1 MTLSELALR
10 RPVASVVASLAI
22 LLFGVVGLGSLS
34 VRLYPAIDP
43 PVISVRTGYT
53 GASAEVIESQITEPL
68 ERALNGI
75 EGVRSITSS
84 STTGSSNITVEFELG
99 ADLER
104 AANDVRDK
112 TSQAVRGL
120 PQDLDAPPVVTKADA
135 DSDPIITVAVQ
146 STRLDALQLSD
157 YAENVLLERFQTIPG
172 LSSVSLFGQRRP
184 AMRLW
189 LDPVRLAAYGV
200 TAADISAA
208 LARENVDLPSGKL
221 TGAATELVVKTR
233 GLLQSEDDF
242 NNLVLRRSE
251 HGMVCLRDV
260 GQAVLGAENEETK
273 ATLNGG
279 EGITLAL
286 VPLPRANAIAIAD
299 EFYRR
304 LAEVRRELPAG
315 IQIDVGYDK
324 SGFVRQSVRDVIETL
339 AIAVLLVVL
348 IVFLFFRNWVI
359 ALRPLIDIPVSLI
372 GTFGLMHV
380 CGFSI
385 NVLTLLGIVLATGLV
400 VDDGI
405 VVTENIYRRLEGGM
419 ARWRAAVEGTREI
432 FFAVVSTSL
441 TLAIVFIPVVFLQG
455 FTGRLFREFA
465 IVVAGAVL
473 ISAFVSLTLT
483 PVLNVRL
490 AGRGHRSR
498 FYQWSEPLF
507 AGLDQA
513 YRRRLRG
520 FMQHRW
526 AAFSVVGLCLGFI
539 WLFTTPR
546 YNLIRSEL
554 APLEDR
560 SVLRTSMT
568 AAEGTGF
575 YYMRG
580 LVDRVAAAVRD
591 SVPEARLIY
600 SRCPGGG
607 GGGSAN
613 TGGLNI
619 FLVEPNQRRA
629 SQQQIYDRL
638 TRLYRGFPQARI
650 VANQEQTIS
659 TSMSSGSQLPVQF
672 VLQTLDFAKL
682 RQALPR
688 FLDEA
693 RRDPVFGSV
702 DANLRFNKPEL
713 AVHVDRLKAADLG
726 VSVADVSAALQ
737 LGLAGRRYDYFLRY
751 GRQYSV
757 IGQVARGDRD
767 EPADLGRLFVRTGAG
782 QLVRLDNL
790 VHLEEGSS
798 PPTLYHY
805 NRFQAATVSASLAP
819 GRTLG
824 EGIEA
829 MRRIAGELL
838 DDSFQTALQ
847 GPSRDFAESAANTSS
862 ALVLALVLI
871 YLILAAQF
879 ESFRDPLIIM
889 LTVPLA
895 ITGALLSLWL
905 TGQTLNVF
913 SQIGMIL
920 LIGLVT
926 KNGILIVEF
935 ANQQRRTGLD
945 RTQAAFE
952 AAAIRL
958 RPILM
963 TSLATVFGALPI
975 ALALGAGAQSRVP
988 LGVVVVGGLLLALV
1002 LTLFVIPAMYTVL
1015 ADPRLPAEPEP

>member
-1 MTLSELALR
+1 
-10 RPVASVVASLAI
+10 
-22 LLFGVVGLGSLS
+22 
-34 VRLYPAIDP
+34 
-43 PVISVRTGYT
+43 
-53 GASAEVIESQITEPL
+53 
-68 ERALNGI
+68 
-75 EGVRSITSS
+75 
-84 STTGSSNITVEFELG
+84 
-99 ADLER
+99 
-104 AANDVRDK
+104 
-112 TSQAVRGL
+112 
-120 PQDLDAPPVVTKADA
+120 
-135 DSDPIITVAVQ
+135 
-146 STRLDALQLSD
+146 
-157 YAENVLLERFQTIPG
+157 
-172 LSSVSLFGQRRP
+172 
-184 AMRLW
+184 
-189 LDPVRLAAYGV
+189 
-200 TAADISAA
+200 
-208 LARENVDLPSGKL
+208 
-221 TGAATELVVKTR
+221 
-233 GLLQSEDDF
+233 
-242 NNLVLRRSE
+242 
-251 HGMVCLRDV
+251 
-260 GQAVLGAENEETK
+260 
-273 ATLNGG
+273 
-279 EGITLAL
+279 
-286 VPLPRANAIAIAD
+286 
-299 EFYRR
+299 
-304 LAEVRRELPAG
+304 
-315 IQIDVGYDK
+315 
-324 SGFVRQSVRDVIETL
+324 
-339 AIAVLLVVL
+339 
-348 IVFLFFRNWVI
+348 
-359 ALRPLIDIPVSLI
+359 
-372 GTFGLMHV
+372 
-380 CGFSI
+380 
-385 NVLTLLGIVLATGLV
+385 
-400 VDDGI
+400 
-405 VVTENIYRRLEGGM
+405 
-419 ARWRAAVEGTREI
+419 
-432 FFAVVSTSL
+432 
-441 TLAIVFIPVVFLQG
+441 
-455 FTGRLFREFA
+455 
-465 IVVAGAVL
+465 
-473 ISAFVSLTLT
+473 
-483 PVLNVRL
+483 
-490 AGRGHRSR
+490 
-498 FYQWSEPLF
+498 
-507 AGLDQA
+507 
-513 YRRRLRG
+513 
-520 FMQHRW
+520 
-526 AAFSVVGLCLGFI
+526 
-539 WLFTTPR
+539 
-546 YNLIRSEL
+546 
-554 APLEDR
+554 
-560 SVLRTSMT
+560 MT